1 MDADVNTIYSSE
13 FYRIIDFKC
22 KCKQA
27 CTSRAEYSKSFNISF
42 IRKGNFIYKVFRND
56 FDAYTGFAIIDKPGS
71 EHAVEHCHHIP
82 DECTIIDFSDAFYQV
97 IRENHKIKYK
107 SFFSNEDVQSLLVKT
122 DNYVEFLHFQLSEQI
137 KNQNATKI
145 EIDCLVMEILHWF
158 LNRIDNKHTPEVLS
172 PKLKNRHLQTVEAAK
187 NYIFQNYTEDI
198 TLSEIADHCNV
209 SLFHFSHIFKEIV
222 QCPPYRFLRDTRLN
236 KAKQLIETADLP
248 MQEVCFRSGFQN
260 IENFNTA
267 FKDRYQYAPS
277 YFKKSK
283 NS

>member
-1 MDADVNTIYSSE
+1 MDADINTIYSSE
-13 FYRIIDFKC
+13 FYRIVDFRC
-22 KCKQA
+22 KCKQV

-56 FDAYTGFAIIDKPGS
+56 FDVYTGFAIIDKPNS

-82 DECTIIDFSDAFYQV
+82 DECTIIDFSDEFYGLL
-97 IRENHKIKYK
+97 RDNHKIEYK
-107 SFFSNEDVQSLLVKT
+107 SFFSNQDVQSLLVKT
-122 DNYVEFLHFQLSEQI
+122 DNNTEFLHFLLLEQI
-137 KNQNATKI
+137 RKPHPNKI
-145 EIDCLVMEILHWF
+145 YIDCLVMNILHWF
-158 LNRIDNKHTPEVLS
+158 LDRIDNNES
-172 PKLKNRHLQTVEAAK
+172 PNNISAKLKRRHLQTVENAK
-187 NYIFQNYTEDI
+187 DYMFSNFYENISLTDI
-198 TLSEIADHCNV
+198 SNHCNI
-209 SLFHFSHIFKEIV
+209 SLFHFSRIFKEITRNS
-222 QCPPYRFLRDTRLN
+222 PYRFLRDTRLN
-236 KAKQLIETADLP
+236 NAKQLIENADLP